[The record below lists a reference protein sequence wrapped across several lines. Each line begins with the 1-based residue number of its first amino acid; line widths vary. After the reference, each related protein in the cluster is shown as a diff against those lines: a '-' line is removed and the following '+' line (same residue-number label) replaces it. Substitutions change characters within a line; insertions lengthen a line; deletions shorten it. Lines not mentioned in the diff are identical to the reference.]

1 MSLTRKQMLMIEKA
15 RLEEANSMSGL
26 DQAAAAAGQFAEGA
40 LGVGDE
46 AGAIGRGIG
55 GTVYDVFNTDKSMRE
70 MLEDNFDWDRN
81 IEATRQGMDKLDEAN
96 PMLSNAAYGAGIV
109 SGLAVP
115 AATVKGGML
124 AKGATM
130 GLEGA
135 AYGALSGR
143 DEGRKE
149 GAMWGAGL
157 GAGAGIGVAAGGM
170 ALRKL
175 SDIKA
180 DKAASAAEE
189 AEAVVDEATKKKSV
203 VEDPD
208 AWEVNQRDR
217 SGWAADKMDKVL
229 TGVSDA
235 IQRRVSPEAGLRVQR
250 ADETAQRINAK
261 EATEYLD
268 SDPMKKVIAL
278 ADDDEQFKGMLLD
291 FGANSN
297 HTNADIIKYVDD
309 SLGKEEAG
317 AMAKYLRW
325 SEDSNKTYNQKLGDS
340 SMSGTNYLHTQKQVG
355 LPSDKVKVKA
365 EANKFAIDEDEL
377 LMPTL
382 DKATLERQ
390 RGLFSKGEVRPSDY
404 ANPLLSNATRIQSNN
419 RLLELQKKFGIED
432 LDFGAP
438 GLVEKIEQAI
448 NKKIK
453 DPMLARDARNS
464 IVTLL
469 KGQNRVQ
476 NEWLQSFQNLS
487 YAGTL
492 AGPKSSVLNVHDL
505 PVAGFNNGIKN
516 MLTAFNKT
524 GRQAADLERLGI
536 NKQTM
541 GEFTQDLRRG
551 WKNANT
557 KGQKAAAGSKF
568 LVDGLMNVSQFARMD
583 RFGKRGVVGTV
594 ANRIKNEA
602 EAGEF
607 TGYISQGFD
616 QAEKNLLQREMVSSG
631 GDITKMSKEGAEL
644 YDEALTLGLGQQQL
658 ISAAG
663 RPEKWLDSPNLRPL
677 FMMRGFAIKQNFM
690 LSQKIVKE
698 LSEGNTKEAAKNAA
712 MWLALPGSSYAALN
726 VGRNELF
733 KDDYEATPEEFMWS
747 MMDSLT
753 GPATFNVV
761 GTGSS
766 YSRKEL
772 VEDPYEAIARALL
785 PPGGITQNT
794 LKAVTKAVYNQ
805 DAEEL
810 EAIITK
816 LPIYKQMNDAL
827 K

>member
-1 MSLTRKQMLMIEKA
+1 MSLTRKQRLIIEKTK
-15 RLEEANSMSGL
+15 LEEANSMSGL
-26 DQAAAAAGQFAEGA
+26 DQASAAAGQFAEGA

-81 IEATRQGMDKLDEAN
+81 IEATREGMDKLDEAN
-96 PMLSNAAYGAGIV
+96 PMLSKAAYGTGMV
-109 SGLAVP
+109 TGLAVP
-115 AATVKGGML
+115 AATVKGGL
-124 AKGATM
+124 AAKGAIM
-130 GLEGA
+130 GAEGA

-143 DEGRKE
+143 DEGRVE
-149 GAMWGAGL
+149 GAALGAGL
-157 GAGAGIGVAAGGM
+157 GAGLGVAGGM
-170 ALRKL
+170 VARKL

-189 AEAVVDEATKKKSV
+189 AEAAVEEATKKKSV

-217 SGWAADKMDKVL
+217 SGKVADTMDKVL

-291 FGANSN
+291 FGGHSN

-325 SEDSNKTYNQKLGDS
+325 SENSNKTYNQKLGDS

-365 EANKFAIDEDEL
+365 EKNKFAIDEDEL

-524 GRQAADLERLGI
+524 GRQAANLERLGI

-557 KGQKAAAGSKF
+557 RGQKAAAGSKF

-583 RFGKRGVVGTV
+583 RFGKRGVIGTV

-602 EAGEF
+602 DAGEF

-616 QAEKNLLQREMVSSG
+616 QAEKSLLQREMVSSG

-663 RPEKWLDSPNLRPL
+663 RPEKWLDSPILRPL

-698 LSEGNTKEAAKNAA
+698 LSEGNTKEAAKNAG

-726 VGRNELF
+726 VGRNEVF
-733 KDDYEATPEEFMWS
+733 KDDYEASPEEFMWS

-766 YSRKEL
+766 YSRKEMM
-772 VEDPYEAIARALL
+772 EDPYEAIARALL
-785 PPGGITQNT
+785 PPGGITQST

-810 EAIITK
+810 EAIITR
-816 LPIYKQMNDAL
+816 LPIYKQMNAAL